1 MSRTIL
7 GMLIGMLVIA
17 GVFVAAN
24 GDGNHYA
31 EERTQQVQ
39 AQEAER
45 TARTAIVEAE
55 RTERQAIAAQTQQV
69 LAAQE
74 AATMRLFLLVLLAC
88 VVLVVGAGV
97 VVFVARI
104 SAAHPR
110 QPQPAAPATI
120 VLLSQQLPGY
130 RPSIIDGRWVLESDH
145 DYLSIDSARRLI
157 EQRR

>member
-7 GMLIGMLVIA
+7 GMLIGMLVIV

-55 RTERQAIAAQTQQV
+55 RTERQAIAAQTQQI

-104 SAAHPR
+104 SAA
-110 QPQPAAPATI
+110 QPQPAAPETI